1 MPRRGKYW
9 TAGDGDHA
17 VGEVAI
23 TVNGRTYRLAC
34 QPGGEV
40 RLRQIGDYVTAK
52 LEGLVAQ
59 HGQIGNERLL
69 LMAAL
74 IIADELLDEP

>member
-1 MPRRGKYW
+1 
-9 TAGDGDHA
+9 

-34 QPGGEV
+34 QPGGEE
-40 RLRQIGDYVTAK
+40 RLRQIGDYVAGK
-52 LEGLVAQ
+52 LEDLIAQ